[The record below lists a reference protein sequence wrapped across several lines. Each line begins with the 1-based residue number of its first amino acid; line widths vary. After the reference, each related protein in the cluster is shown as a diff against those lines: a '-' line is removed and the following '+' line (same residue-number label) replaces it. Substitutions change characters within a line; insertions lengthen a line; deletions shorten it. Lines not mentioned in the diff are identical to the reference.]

1 MNETVSSARRPQRSG
16 AVGSKR
22 PGRYHGFTLIEL
34 LVVIAIIA
42 ILVSLLLPAVQA
54 AREAARRTQCR
65 NNLMQISIAL
75 HNYEVAHDCFPPG
88 SVNPTGPVK
97 NTTSDYHM
105 GWIVGLL
112 PFMEQQNLYG
122 KIDRNFGAYH
132 AKNSLARDI
141 VLPTLICP
149 SDWSTRKVNGIGT
162 TNYAGIYNDAE
173 VPIDMKCNGILYLN
187 SSTRYEQITDGSS
200 NTMLVSEKLRAVDS
214 LGWISGTR
222 DTLRNVAGFGTATVR
237 PGTLAANG
245 DPLAVGT
252 LSSAHAGG
260 VQAVFA
266 DGSSRFLSNSTSAT
280 VLDLLA
286 NRQDGEPIEF

>member
-1 MNETVSSARRPQRSG
+1 MNETVSSARRSQASG
-16 AVGSKR
+16 AVTSKPPR
-22 PGRYHGFTLIEL
+22 GHYGFTLIEL

-75 HNYEVAHDCFPPG
+75 HNYEIAHDCFPPG
-88 SVNPTGPVK
+88 SVNSTGPIK
-97 NTTSDYHM
+97 NTTSGYHM

-112 PFMEQQNLYG
+112 PFMEQQNLYR
-122 KIDRNFGAYH
+122 KIDSDFGVYH
-132 AKNSLARDI
+132 AKNSMARDI

-149 SDWSTRKVNGIGT
+149 SDWSSRKVNGIGT
-162 TNYAGIYNDAE
+162 TNYAGIYNDGE

-200 NTMLVSEKLRAVDS
+200 NTLLVAEKLRAVDN

-222 DTLRNVAGFGTATVR
+222 DTLRNVAGFGGTIQ
-237 PGTLAANG
+237 PGTMAASG

-252 LSSAHAGG
+252 MSSAHPGG

-266 DGSSRFLSNSTSAT
+266 DGSSRFLSNSMGAT